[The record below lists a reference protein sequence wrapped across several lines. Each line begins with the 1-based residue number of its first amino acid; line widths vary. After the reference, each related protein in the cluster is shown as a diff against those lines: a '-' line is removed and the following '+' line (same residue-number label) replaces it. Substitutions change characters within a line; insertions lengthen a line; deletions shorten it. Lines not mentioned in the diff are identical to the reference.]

1 MLLPVQL
8 ACVKRL
14 SELFVTTMNPLQS
27 KMARTALGWSVT
39 DLSTFSGV
47 GRSTVARF
55 ELGQNVQPDRV
66 QAMRRALEA
75 AGVQFVEGGKLAGA
89 VVPPHG

>member
-1 MLLPVQL
+1 MLLPAVRH
-8 ACVKRL
+8 CVKPVSGL
-14 SELFVTTMNPLQS
+14 SVTSMNPLQS

-66 QAMRRALEA
+66 QAMRRAFEGK
-75 AGVQFVEGGKLAGA
+75 GVQFVDSGKLAGA
-89 VVPPHG
+89 VIPPRC

>member
-1 MLLPVQL
+1 
-8 ACVKRL
+8 
-14 SELFVTTMNPLQS
+14 MNPLQS

-66 QAMRRALEA
+66 QAMRRTFEGK
-75 AGVQFVEGGKLAGA
+75 GVQFLDGGKLAGG
-89 VVPPHG
+89 VVPPRD